1 MKNMKKFEV
10 TFIKEGSITV
20 AYPILRLAKQF
31 FFSDKDEIVI
41 IPPKG
46 YKLMQISEQL
56 PDIIIPKEDEK
67 ILNPKQS

>member
-1 MKNMKKFEV
+1 MIKKFEV

-20 AYPILRLAKQF
+20 ANPILRLAKQI
-31 FFSDKDEIVI
+31 FFSERDEIII

-56 PDIIIPKEDEK
+56 PNIHISDSEK
-67 ILNPKQS
+67 IKINGRKKD